1 MLDTASSPPTR
12 PTSRLGRPVDAD
24 GAATRRRI
32 LKVARAAFAELGYAA
47 TTYRILAERAGL
59 APSALYNYFA
69 SKAELYAEVHDE
81 VRAEVYE
88 GWLVPALEGA
98 ATLDAALD
106 AFLVTVRDLNHAD
119 PTAASFLATARVDT
133 VRSAELAAVR
143 DALPARRRDLF
154 EAMVEQGVRDGV
166 LGADVGEQALALL
179 ETVNLGLLEISA
191 DPARHRAAVEA
202 LRRGLPLALRSLA

>member
-1 MLDTASSPPTR
+1 
-12 PTSRLGRPVDAD
+12 
-24 GAATRRRI
+24 
-32 LKVARAAFAELGYAA
+32 
-47 TTYRILAERAGL
+47 
-59 APSALYNYFA
+59 
-69 SKAELYAEVHDE
+69 
-81 VRAEVYE
+81 
-88 GWLVPALEGA
+88 
-98 ATLDAALD
+98 
-106 AFLVTVRDLNHAD
+106 
-119 PTAASFLATARVDT
+119 VDT

-166 LGADVGEQALALL
+166 LGTDVREQALALL